1 MVSELRVRGGATL
14 LVAPVEP
21 ARANFRWPE
30 KKREMT
36 TVLQDKLTLVELE
49 IIGIQFF
56 NNNLRADFR

>member
-1 MVSELRVRGGATL
+1 M

-21 ARANFRWPE
+21 ARANLRWRE
-30 KKREMT
+30 KKQEMT

-56 NNNLRADFR
+56 NNNLLAGSR